1 MNVNVNVSIYWG
13 NIDNKY
19 KSVHISQ
26 IYSLFRFPITPFT
39 KVLL

>member
-26 IYSLFRFPITPFT
+26 IL
-39 KVLL
+39 V